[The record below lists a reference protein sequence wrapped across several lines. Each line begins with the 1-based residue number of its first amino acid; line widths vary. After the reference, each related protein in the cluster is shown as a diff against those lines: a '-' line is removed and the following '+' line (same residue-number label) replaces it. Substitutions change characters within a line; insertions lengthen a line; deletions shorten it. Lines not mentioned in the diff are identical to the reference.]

1 MIFASRRTYWQ
12 VSSSSQA
19 HYGFDLTRFVLST
32 EIKQTPSS
40 AVAEGKL
47 HEAEDEVDASMRKEL
62 DPKVHQFDLRRQ

>member
-1 MIFASRRTYWQ
+1 LIFASLWTYRQ
-12 VSSSSQA
+12 ISPSSRA

-32 EIKQTPSS
+32 EIKQTPNS

-62 DPKVHQFDLRRQ
+62 DPKVHQFELRRQ